1 MSNSLKTYRYPFEE
15 VWRSTLF
22 PASLPEEAFGRLCL
36 ALLEAQGFVLVDEPR
51 TADVGVDFVMRGTDG
66 DSVVIECKAFREP
79 PRLSQ
84 MMQLVAQLERARE
97 YLGTDRALLLVSHHL
112 APQLR
117 IRFGKPRPWLSFLD
131 SSDLQRAY
139 EAFPDLLRRA
149 EEVARAEDAK
159 FWATNTER
167 RNASAIRNPRGR
179 ELLMRLA
186 NLVPGRE
193 DSERYE
199 ALVVDILNFAFGDAL
214 GVPKLQ
220 SRSDDGLD
228 IRDAIFPIGRSNAF
242 WAETRLHY
250 QTRFLVVEC
259 KNHAEPPG
267 QREVESL
274 QQYLTTVAM
283 RTFGFLCA
291 RHLPSQS
298 ALLARRRA
306 WVESRKLIL
315 FLSDEE
321 LAELIHLREHGSDRE
336 ALIEALLDEFFS
348 GLVP

>member
-1 MSNSLKTYRYPFEE
+1 MSKSLKTYRYWFDEM
-15 VWRSTLF
+15 WHSTLF
-22 PASLPEEAFGRLCL
+22 PATLPEAAFERICL
-36 ALLEAQGFVLVDEPR
+36 TLLEAQGFVLVDEPR
-51 TADVGVDFVMRGTDG
+51 TGDVGVDFVVRGADG
-66 DSVVIECKAFREP
+66 DTVAVECKAFCEP
-79 PRLSQ
+79 VRLSHA
-84 MMQLVAQLERARE
+84 MRLVAHLERAKD

-112 APQLR
+112 SLALR
-117 IRFGKPRPWLSFLD
+117 IRFGTPRPWLSFLD
-131 SSDLQRAY
+131 SSDLRSAF
-139 EAFPDLLRRA
+139 EAFPDLLRHA

-159 FWATNTER
+159 FWATNTGL

-179 ELLMRLA
+179 ELLIRLA
-186 NLVPGRE
+186 ECVPGRQHS
-193 DSERYE
+193 SEYE
-199 ALVVDILNFAFGDAL
+199 KLVVDILYFAFGTAL
-214 GVPKLQ
+214 GVPKIQ

-259 KNHAEPPG
+259 KNHADPPG

-321 LAELIHLREHGSDRE
+321 LAELIHLREHSSE
-336 ALIEALLDEFFS
+336 CESLIEALLDEFFS